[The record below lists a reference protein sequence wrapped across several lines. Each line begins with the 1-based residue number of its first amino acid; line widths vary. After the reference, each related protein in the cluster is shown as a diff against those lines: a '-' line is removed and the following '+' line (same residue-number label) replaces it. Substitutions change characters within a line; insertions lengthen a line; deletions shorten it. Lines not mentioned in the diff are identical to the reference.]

1 MSSFSERARAT
12 KLAEST
18 VTHDE
23 ELKVTQG
30 DDSLGNLGLGPSKLQ
45 QNFNVWSL
53 GFMAFCTS
61 VTWEAVSSA
70 MAQGMSTGGTSSL
83 VWGFVLCATGAML
96 VIACLADYVSM
107 IPTAGGQHHYVFELA
122 PPKFRRILSWYV
134 GWLTMLGWVLCAL
147 AGNFAT
153 AMQFQ
158 SWAILFS
165 QNYAYE
171 RWHTT
176 MIAWLVGLLT
186 PAIGLVGWDS
196 SIHMA
201 EDSKDAATILPKSL
215 LVSMISTVIATF
227 PWIIAVAF
235 CITDIPGVVTGPAG
249 SISFMSQ
256 LFYNVSG
263 GSQAATV
270 GLTMFLPVM
279 GFCGVGPSIISATSR
294 IIWSFAR
301 DGGLPKAVSTV
312 SDQTKTPIWALFIT
326 WLSICALSC
335 VYIGNATA
343 YYGLSSACTVTL
355 MISYASPLLLNVM
368 FGFQYCSI
376 PRGRFPLGRWHRPM
390 AMAGCAWSLCLIV
403 MMCFPT
409 VQPIRLE
416 NMNYASVVTVGG
428 IVAATVCWFLY
439 GRKQYIGLVQI
450 TDGVPTS

>member
-1 MSSFSERARAT
+1 MLIYSCCHDHKEQEIEWRSNDKLYPRFDFTISSSADILALPSSALDLTASLNMSSFSERARAT

-96 VIACLADYVSM
+96 VIACFADYVSM

-176 MIAWLVGLLT
+176 MV
-186 PAIGLVGWDS
+186 
-196 SIHMA
+196 
-201 EDSKDAATILPKSL
+201 
-215 LVSMISTVIATF
+215 
-227 PWIIAVAF
+227 
-235 CITDIPGVVTGPAG
+235 
-249 SISFMSQ
+249 
-256 LFYNVSG
+256 
-263 GSQAATV
+263 
-270 GLTMFLPVM
+270 
-279 GFCGVGPSIISATSR
+279 R
-294 IIWSFAR
+294 
-301 DGGLPKAVSTV
+301 
-312 SDQTKTPIWALFIT
+312 
-326 WLSICALSC
+326 
-335 VYIGNATA
+335 
-343 YYGLSSACTVTL
+343 
-355 MISYASPLLLNVM
+355 
-368 FGFQYCSI
+368 
-376 PRGRFPLGRWHRPM
+376 
-390 AMAGCAWSLCLIV
+390 
-403 MMCFPT
+403 
-409 VQPIRLE
+409 
-416 NMNYASVVTVGG
+416 
-428 IVAATVCWFLY
+428 
-439 GRKQYIGLVQI
+439 
-450 TDGVPTS
+450 